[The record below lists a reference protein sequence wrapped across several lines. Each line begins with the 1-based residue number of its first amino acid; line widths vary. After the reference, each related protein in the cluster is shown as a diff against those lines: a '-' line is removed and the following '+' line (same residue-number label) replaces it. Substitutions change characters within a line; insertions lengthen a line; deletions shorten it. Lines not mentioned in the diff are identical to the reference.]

1 MCLYIFL
8 WPPALFIEVIWP
20 LLFLPFIEFLG
31 ETRVLK
37 GLTDTFS
44 YDIPEEA
51 LLAAYTKSMIK
62 DSLGEDEFKGVFIAD
77 DIVSDERF
85 QKLLRD
91 KKFGTSLYNKL
102 AERQKY
108 YTGLSLR
115 D

>member
-1 MCLYIFL
+1 M
-8 WPPALFIEVIWP
+8 
-20 LLFLPFIEFLG
+20 
-31 ETRVLK
+31 
-37 GLTDTFS
+37 
-44 YDIPEEA
+44 
-51 LLAAYTKSMIK
+51 LAAYTKSMIK

-102 AERQKY
+102 AEKQKY